1 MLRTYFQPLSR
12 LVMPLLGA
20 AMLTGCASQGI
31 LIGEAPID
39 PPPRVVFLGA
49 RDASGLDYL
58 AWENVSSFGRV
69 PATLKSV
76 GDVSCMKIGINMRA
90 TGYHPKALDR
100 FGQVMPGG
108 GFYCQLSNL
117 AGAYSSEAPRLI
129 RLDGQLVWDNPG
141 SFGAVPA
148 NMLQKGKIQCLQQG
162 SSMKLLGYHPK
173 ALNVDGQQIT
183 GGGFLCVN

>member
-12 LVMPLLGA
+12 LVIPLLGTA
-20 AMLTGCASQGI
+20 FVTGCASQAI
-31 LIGEAPID
+31 LIGETPTD

-49 RDASGLDYL
+49 RDASGHDYL

-69 PATLKSV
+69 PAAFKPV

-117 AGAYSSEAPRLI
+117 AGVYSSEAPRLI
-129 RLDGQLVWDNPG
+129 RLDGQLVWDKPG

-148 NMLQKGKIQCLQQG
+148 NMIEKGKIQCSQQG
-162 SSMKLLGYHPK
+162 SPMKLLGYHPG
-173 ALNVDGQQIT
+173 ALNLDGQQIV